1 MTQMAAFRNVV
12 GRIFAGYDPNVDVP
26 ICDEAGER
34 RGIEYLLNRTHGN
47 FDRIEDGCAE
57 TLSLSNALAG
67 LCMFN
72 HIALR

>member
-12 GRIFAGYDPNVDVP
+12 GRVFGGYDPHVDVP
-26 ICDEAGER
+26 ICDEPGER
-34 RGIEYLLNRTHGN
+34 RGIEHLPYHTDGKS
-47 FDRIEDGCAE
+47 DQVEDGCGE